1 MGEDRREPPSGRS
14 VTVDEATRHLGLTV
28 DAVRKRVQRWQIA
41 HEKYRAGR
49 VWIILYCPDTAS
61 TVQDESPENTGQAD
75 ALIAAKDET
84 IEELRDRVRRF
95 EREVDT
101 RNEEI
106 RRRDQLLVAALERIP
121 AIEAPQEATEA
132 TETVSEEPESAAL
145 VGVLEIRGGMQDEK
159 NLREDA
165 KQLLRVAYERQVA
178 GGGRVTQV
186 DLAAG
191 AEERGLSPTSPRLG
205 VLVEYMEVMGW
216 VEVDLFARGTVS
228 ATARRI
234 TGRGMEVVRE
244 ASVTRP
250 ED

>member
-1 MGEDRREPPSGRS
+1 
-14 VTVDEATRHLGLTV
+14 
-28 DAVRKRVQRWQIA
+28 
-41 HEKYRAGR
+41 
-49 VWIILYCPDTAS
+49 
-61 TVQDESPENTGQAD
+61 
-75 ALIAAKDET
+75 
-84 IEELRDRVRRF
+84 
-95 EREVDT
+95 
-101 RNEEI
+101 
-106 RRRDQLLVAALERIP
+106 
-121 AIEAPQEATEA
+121 
-132 TETVSEEPESAAL
+132 

-205 VLVEYMEVMGW
+205 VLVDYMEVMGW

>member
-1 MGEDRREPPSGRS
+1 MQQAMTMRQLSAAPSQEPP
-14 VTVDEATRHLGLTV
+14 D
-28 DAVRKRVQRWQIA
+28 DA
-41 HEKYRAGR
+41 
-49 VWIILYCPDTAS
+49 
-61 TVQDESPENTGQAD
+61 
-75 ALIAAKDET
+75 
-84 IEELRDRVRRF
+84 
-95 EREVDT
+95 
-101 RNEEI
+101 
-106 RRRDQLLVAALERIP
+106 
-121 AIEAPQEATEA
+121 
-132 TETVSEEPESAAL
+132 ETVEEASEEPESAPL